1 MNRTPKSNR
10 LHIAIFG
17 RTNVGKSSL
26 LNMIAGQDIAITS
39 HIAGTTTD
47 VVEKSMELLPIGP
60 VVFLDTAGLDDISD
74 LADKRIKKTK
84 KIFDRSEIIILVIEP
99 NKWTDY
105 EEKIVSEAKYKKIP
119 TIIVVNKI
127 DIIKPYKTFVSH
139 IRRKANYIISISC
152 MNKINRNS
160 YINEIKNDIKR
171 VLPDD
176 FIKPLTIVG
185 DLVSPGGIAILVT
198 PIDLEAPKGRLIL
211 PQVQTIR
218 DLLDNDATAIVVKET
233 GLVSILKNLVTKPD
247 IVIGDSQVVKKMCNE
262 TPINLHCTT
271 FSILFVRNKGDL
283 IESARGVAHIK
294 NLKPGD
300 KVLIAEA
307 CSHHP
312 LADDIGR
319 VKIPKWLEQ
328 YTGGDLDI
336 EVYSGRDYPE
346 NINDYKLVIHC
357 GGCMLTRKE
366 MLNRTDIVRESN
378 VPITNYGVAI
388 SYLQGVLER
397 TLLPFPSALI
407 AYKKEMQKIR

>member
-74 LADKRIKKTK
+74 LADKRIKKTE

-105 EEKIVSEAKYKKIP
+105 EEKIVTKAENKNIP
-119 TIIVVNKI
+119 AIILVNKI
-127 DIIKPYKTFVSH
+127 DIKRPDKTFIS
-139 IRRKANYIISISC
+139 YIKDKVDYVIPLSC
-152 MNKINRNS
+152 MDKINRNR

-171 VLPDD
+171 VLPED

-185 DLVSPGGIAILVT
+185 DLIKSGGTAILVT

-218 DLLDNDATAIVVKET
+218 DILDNDATAIVVKET
-233 GLVSILKNLVTKPD
+233 GLVNILKKLKNKPD
-247 IVIGDSQVVKKMCNE
+247 IVIGDSQVVKKMCNDI
-262 TPINLHCTT
+262 PDNLTCTT
-271 FSILFVRNKGDL
+271 FSILFFRNKGNL
-283 IESARGVAHIK
+283 IEAVKGAVHIE

-300 KVLIAEA
+300 RVLIAEA

-319 VKIPKWLEQ
+319 VKIPKWLRQ

-336 EVYSGRDYPE
+336 DVFSGRDYPE
-346 NINDYKLVIHC
+346 DINDYKLVIHC

-366 MLNRTDIVRESN
+366 MLNRIEIVRESN

-388 SYLQGVLER
+388 SYLQGVLNR
-397 TLLPFPSALI
+397 TLSPFPSGLMT
-407 AYKKEMQKIR
+407 YEKEIQNIT

>member
-74 LADKRIKKTK
+74 LADKRIKKTE

-105 EEKIVSEAKYKKIP
+105 EEKIVTKAKYKKISI
-119 TIIVVNKI
+119 IIVINKI
-127 DIIKPYKTFVSH
+127 DIKKPDKTFISH
-139 IRRKANYIISISC
+139 IKDKVNYVISVSC
-152 MNKINRNS
+152 MDKINRNR
-160 YINEIKNDIKR
+160 YINEIKNDIEK
-171 VLPDD
+171 VIPED

-185 DLVSPGGIAILVT
+185 DLVRSGGIAILVI

-233 GLVSILKNLVTKPD
+233 GLVDILKKLEAKPD

-262 TPINLHCTT
+262 TPIDLPCTT
-271 FSILFVRNKGDL
+271 FSILFVRHKGDL
-283 IESARGVAHIK
+283 IEAVKGSVYIE

-319 VKIPKWLEQ
+319 VKIPRWLEQ
-328 YTGGDLDI
+328 YTGGKLDI

-397 TLLPFPSALI
+397 TLSPFPSALM
-407 AYKKEMQKIR
+407 AYEKEMQKIR